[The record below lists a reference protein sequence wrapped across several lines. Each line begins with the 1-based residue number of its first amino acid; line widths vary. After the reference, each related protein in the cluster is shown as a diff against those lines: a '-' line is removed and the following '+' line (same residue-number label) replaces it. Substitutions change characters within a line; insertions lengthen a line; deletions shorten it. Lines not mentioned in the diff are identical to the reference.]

1 MIFLIFA
8 LLWLSGALYSDA
20 GISKETCLI
29 ISQVFVVGSILN
41 GRIKEANR

>member
-8 LLWLSGALYSDA
+8 VLWLSGAFFDA